1 VGESGTAGE
10 LAEARR
16 LIDAIIRKIITMED
30 RTNSPQ
36 KTQGWMTALASART
50 KTNFMEHPK

>member
-1 VGESGTAGE
+1 VGESGTAGD

-16 LIDAIIRKIITMED
+16 LIDAIVRKIITMED

-36 KTQGWMTALASART
+36 KKRKVG
-50 KTNFMEHPK
+50 